1 MQHKT
6 NTNSALLILSLAS
19 FLVPFMGSAINL
31 SLPQIGKSF
40 SMGAVSQSWIATSYL
55 IATAIFQVPFARLAD
70 LFGRKKVFIQGL
82 ALFGI
87 STILCGISS
96 SGTMLIV
103 LRALSGLG
111 CAMMFGTSMAILVS
125 VFPPEHRGKAIGIN
139 TSVVYFALASGP
151 FLGGLL
157 TQYAGWQSLFFITG
171 SLGIVTAIFAIAILK
186 QEWTE
191 SKGEHFDYFG
201 SIIYAA
207 GLFGLIFGF
216 SELPGVLGFIL
227 IATGIACSIIFVLY
241 ESKNK
246 QPVFNIRIFSG
257 NKVFGLSCLSAL
269 VNYACTS
276 AIAFMMSLYLQYIR
290 GFTPHNAGLI
300 LIVQACVQCMVSFYS
315 GRLSD
320 RLNPTTLATVGMG
333 IIVAGLT
340 GLIFVTPCSSIIFII
355 LLLFLLGFGFGLFS
369 SPNSNVIMSSVDK
382 KHYGQAAATMG
393 TMRLTGQAF
402 SMGIA
407 TMATSLS
414 MGNKMIT
421 PDLHADFMKSF
432 HITFI
437 IFAALC
443 AAGTYTSS
451 FRVKNA
457 KIIRVISGQNG
468 RKMNKII

>member
-1 MQHKT
+1 MKHKQT
-6 NTNSALLILSLAS
+6 SKNQALLVLCLAS

-31 SLPQIGKSF
+31 SLPQIGASF
-40 SMGAVSQSWIATSYL
+40 SMGAVSQSWIATIYL
-55 IATAIFQVPFARLAD
+55 IAAAIFQVPFARMAD
-70 LFGRKKVFIQGL
+70 LFGRKKIFIQGL

-87 STILCGISS
+87 STFLCSVS
-96 SGTMLIV
+96 FSGTMLIV

-125 VFPPEHRGKAIGIN
+125 VFPPDHRGKAIGIN

-151 FLGGLL
+151 FFGGLL
-157 TQYAGWQSLFFITG
+157 TQYAGWQSIFIIIG
-171 SLGIVTAIFAIAILK
+171 LLGIIVSIFAMVILK

-216 SELPGVLGFIL
+216 SQLPDLSGFIL
-227 IATGIACSIIFVLY
+227 IITGITCSIIFVVY
-241 ESKNK
+241 ESKEK
-246 QPVFNIRIFSG
+246 QPIFDIRIFSG
-257 NKVFGLSCLSAL
+257 NKIFGLSCLSAL
-269 VNYACTS
+269 INYACTS
-276 AIAFMMSLYLQYIR
+276 AIAFMLSLYLQYIR

-300 LIVQACVQCMVSFYS
+300 LIVQACVQCVVSFYA

-320 RLNPTTLATVGMG
+320 RLNPATLATAGMG
-333 IIVAGLT
+333 IIVTGLA
-340 GLIFVTPCSSIIFII
+340 GLIFVTPCSSMIFIVF
-355 LLLFLLGFGFGLFS
+355 LLFLLGFGFGLFS

-382 KHYGQAAATMG
+382 KYYGQASATMG

-407 TMATSLS
+407 TMAISLS
-414 MGNKMIT
+414 MGNKVIT

-443 AAGTYTSS
+443 IAGTYTSS
-451 FRVKNA
+451 FRMKKTDV
-457 KIIRVISGQNG
+457 
-468 RKMNKII
+468 

>member
-6 NTNSALLILSLAS
+6 GKNSALLIICLAS
-19 FLVPFMGSAINL
+19 FLVPFMGSAVNL
-31 SLPQIGKSF
+31 SLPQIGRSF
-40 SMGAVSQSWIATSYL
+40 SMGAVSQSWIATIYL
-55 IATAIFQVPFARLAD
+55 IATAVFQVPFARLAD
-70 LFGRKKVFIQGL
+70 LYGRKKMFISGL
-82 ALFGI
+82 ALSGV
-87 STILCGISS
+87 STFLCGVSF

-157 TQYAGWQSLFFITG
+157 TQYAGWQSIFFFVGT
-171 SLGIVTAIFAIAILK
+171 LGIVTSIFAALILK
-186 QEWTE
+186 QEWIE

-216 SELPGVLGFIL
+216 AKLPNALGFIL
-227 IATGIACSIIFVLY
+227 TVTGIVCFIVFVMH

-246 QPVFNIRIFSG
+246 YPVFNIRIFSG
-257 NKVFGLSCLSAL
+257 NRVFGLSCVSAL
-269 VNYACTS
+269 INYACTS
-276 AIAFMMSLYLQYIR
+276 AIAFMLSLYLQYIR
-290 GFTPHNAGLI
+290 GFTPQNAGLI
-300 LIVQACVQCMVSFYS
+300 LIVQACVQCVVSFYA

-320 RLNPTTLATVGMG
+320 KLNPATLTTAGMG
-333 IIVAGLT
+333 IIVACLT
-340 GLIFVTPCSSIIFII
+340 GLVFVTPESSMVFII
-355 LLLFLLGFGFGLFS
+355 LLLFLLGFGFGMFS
-369 SPNSNVIMSSVDK
+369 SPNSNIIMSSVDK
-382 KHYGQAAATMG
+382 KYYGQASATMG

-407 TMATSLS
+407 TMAISFS

-432 HITFI
+432 HVTFI

-443 AAGTYTSS
+443 MAGTYTSS
-451 FRVKNA
+451 FRMK
-457 KIIRVISGQNG
+457 KKFSPSGE
-468 RKMNKII
+468 